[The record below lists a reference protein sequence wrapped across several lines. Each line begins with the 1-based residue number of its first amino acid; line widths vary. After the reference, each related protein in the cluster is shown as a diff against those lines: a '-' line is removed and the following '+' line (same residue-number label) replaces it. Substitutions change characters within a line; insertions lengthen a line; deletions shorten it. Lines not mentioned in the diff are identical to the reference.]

1 MIRCAVAIRRLLG
14 ISWGYVPFMLA
25 YMYYSESVTVK
36 ELKEVFD
43 ISESPAWS
51 IYKSFNKVNEI
62 MPGSVVHPKRQ
73 IWTLSD
79 EFRDKIRKE
88 VLDMNYSPTG
98 GEYDKAV
105 TAIADKCNVD
115 EGRILELIDILC
127 DMGFNDGLLMAER
140 IADFVEFENKAATPK
155 WEVEE

>member
-14 ISWGYVPFMLA
+14 LSWGYVPFMLA

-51 IYKSFNKVNEI
+51 IYKSFYKVNEI
-62 MPGSVVHPKRQ
+62 MPGSVIHPKRQ
-73 IWTLSD
+73 VWTLSD

-88 VLDMNYSPTG
+88 VLEIKYSTNSD
-98 GEYDKAV
+98 Y
-105 TAIADKCNVD
+105 IAKSL
-115 EGRILELIDILC
+115 EIAHILDTQRACGHKLFDILC
-127 DMGFNDGLLMAER
+127 GLGLVEGER
-140 IADFVEFENKAATPK
+140 LTDYIP
-155 WEVEE
+155 EVEE